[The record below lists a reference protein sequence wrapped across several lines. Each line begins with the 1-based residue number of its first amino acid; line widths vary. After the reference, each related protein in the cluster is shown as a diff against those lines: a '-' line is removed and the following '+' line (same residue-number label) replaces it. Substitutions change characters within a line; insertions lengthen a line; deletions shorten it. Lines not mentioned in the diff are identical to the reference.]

1 MHSIKAITL
10 KKFLFIT
17 LSLQKTELY
26 LYIISHF
33 TSTVNDLSYFAFLS
47 HML

>member
-17 LSLQKTELY
+17 LSFQKTELY

-33 TSTVNDLSYFAFLS
+33 ISTVNDLSYFAFAAHIL
-47 HML
+47 